1 MNKVYMGTLALAAE
15 ALKGQKA
22 GSRRAQR
29 WPAMLESLSSEEWK
43 NVYQECR
50 LHGIVALTYE
60 CVTQYCSEQKY
71 IDRWLRDAAQQV
83 ARYYTLLEEQKQLLL
98 LAGNLHPVIIKGAAA
113 AYCYPNPECRQMGDI
128 DLVILKDN
136 VESGKTLLDGY
147 GYKFLE
153 ENRRHFSF
161 GRHGALIEL
170 HRRDT
175 DTIEQTEWYD
185 RMDYVVSKAEKVQVV
200 EISGYQVPIFD
211 DAWNGLIL
219 LTHLLHHMA
228 GGIGLRQLI
237 DWRMFADR
245 FLTDDYWRKSFQ
257 PLVEELKIVEYTKIV
272 TRACQIYLGLRDD
285 ITWCQDVEL
294 QICDCLIQYVMD
306 QGNFGNKAD
315 YNNHSMDV
323 IVRSSGVRK
332 LFINLQK
339 QGSYNW
345 KILKKYPWL
354 TPFAWLYQG
363 IRYIRRGCEQKI
375 GLKELKRERVI
386 RKEMDELLR
395 GMGLE

>member
-1 MNKVYMGTLALAAE
+1 MNKVYMGTLALTAE

-22 GSRRAQR
+22 GYRQAQR
-29 WPAMLESLSSEEWK
+29 WSETLESLSSGEWK
-43 NVYQECR
+43 SVYQECR

-60 CVTQYCSEQKY
+60 CVTQYCSDQKH
-71 IDRWLRDAAQQV
+71 IDQWLRDAAQQV
-83 ARYYTLLEEQKQLLL
+83 ARYYTLMEEQKQLLL
-98 LAGNLHPVIIKGAAA
+98 LAGKLQPVIIKGAAA
-113 AYCYPNPECRQMGDI
+113 AYYYPNPECRQMGDI

-136 VESGKTLLDGY
+136 AESGKILLDGY
-147 GYKFLE
+147 DYKFLE

-170 HRRDT
+170 HRRNT

-185 RMDYVVSKAEKVQVV
+185 RMDYVVSKAEKVQEV

-211 DAWNGLIL
+211 DVWNGLII

-237 DWRMFADR
+237 DWRMFADKY
-245 FLTDDYWRKSFQ
+245 LADDYWERSFL
-257 PLVEELKIVEYTKIV
+257 PLVKELKIVDYTKIV
-272 TRACQIYLGLRDD
+272 TRTCQIYLGLRDD
-285 ITWCQDVEL
+285 ITWCQDIEPE
-294 QICDCLIQYVMD
+294 ICARLIQYVMD

-315 YNNHSMDV
+315 YNNQSMDV
-323 IVRSSGVRK
+323 IVRSSGIKK
-332 LFINLQK
+332 LFINLQR

-345 KILKKYPWL
+345 KILKKYPRL

-363 IRYIRRGCEQKI
+363 IRYIRRGCKQKI
-375 GLKELKRERVI
+375 SLRELKREKDI
-386 RKEMDELLR
+386 RKEIDDLFR